1 MIRLTR
7 RGLVVT
13 ALLVAACGEPPPPSL
28 PVAPVAPPPAASS
41 VLAPTPAPTP
51 GAPVKPKPER
61 LAANTPR
68 ATLGGATFIAP
79 AGWLL
84 TADASL
90 VVLELPEPDSHFAL
104 VDVNAPNADAAVAAA
119 WAAYR
124 PGAVRPLKIAN
135 QRPARNGWEERRVY
149 DYETSP
155 NERTSVFATALRHGP
170 AWTVL
175 IGETTDATYE
185 RRLSQVRLF
194 RDSLRPKGY
203 EREMF
208 TGKKPIPLSAERI
221 ELLKEFITTAQKQ
234 LGIPGVAISLF
245 EGGKVVFEGGFGVRE
260 LGKPRPVDA
269 DTLFLAASNTKGM
282 TTLMLAKLVDEG
294 KLAWDMPVTK
304 VYPSFKLGD
313 AETTSHVLIKH
324 LVCACT
330 GLPRQDLEWLF
341 EYKSATPK
349 TEIDLLGTMQPTTRF
364 GETYQY
370 SNLLASVAGFVGGH
384 VLYPDRELGQAYDE
398 AMRTRVFEPLGMKT
412 STFDF
417 ARAVRG
423 NYASPHGVDVDG
435 KSSLSRMDLNH
446 AVIPLR
452 PAGGVWTSAH
462 ELMKYVALELARGE
476 LPDGKRYISAENI
489 LARRI
494 PQVAIGED
502 GSYGMG
508 LLVDKTWGVPVVHHG
523 GSLFGYKSDLLFLP
537 EQGIG
542 AVILTNSDIGGRL
555 LRPFL
560 RRVLEVVFNGQP
572 EAAEDVAAQAKEKQ
586 ERVAKDRERLV
597 IPADAAAV
605 AKLAVRYISPA
616 LGEITVKKQGPATVF
631 DFGEWGS
638 TVASR
643 KNDDGTTS
651 FITIDPSNEDFEFV
665 VGERDGKRV
674 LIIRDAQHEYIAV
687 EAR

>member
-7 RGLVVT
+7 HGLVVT

-28 PVAPVAPPPAASS
+28 PVAPIAPPPAASTAAAPA
-41 VLAPTPAPTP
+41 LAP
-51 GAPVKPKPER
+51 GGPVKPQPER
-61 LAANTPR
+61 VAANSPR
-68 ATLGGATFIAP
+68 TTLGGATFIAP
-79 AGWLL
+79 AGWSI
-84 TADASL
+84 TANDSL

-104 VDVNAPNADAAVAAA
+104 VDVNAPSADAAVAAA

-124 PGAVRPLKIAN
+124 PGLVRPLKIAN
-135 QRPARNGWEERRVY
+135 QRPARTGWEERCSF

-155 NERTSVFATALRHGP
+155 NEKASVFATALRHGQ

-185 RRLSQVRLF
+185 RRLAQVRLF

-203 EREMF
+203 ERETF
-208 TGKKPIPLSAERI
+208 GGKKPMPLVAERI

-245 EGGKVVFEGGFGVRE
+245 DGGKVVFEGGFGVRE
-260 LGKPRPVDA
+260 LGKPKPVDA

-330 GLPRQDLEWLF
+330 GLPRQDLEWIF
-341 EYKSATPK
+341 EYKSATAR
-349 TEIDLLGTMQPTTRF
+349 TELDLLGTMQPTTKF

-412 STFDF
+412 TTFDF
-417 ARAVRG
+417 ARAGRG
-423 NYASPHGVDVDG
+423 NQASPHGIDVDG
-435 KSSLSRMDLNH
+435 KPSLSRMALNH

-462 ELMKYVALELARGE
+462 ELMKYVELELSRGE
-476 LPDGKRYISAENI
+476 LPGGKRYISAENI
-489 LARRI
+489 LARRA
-494 PQVAIGED
+494 PQVSVGED
-502 GSYGMG
+502 SFYGMG
-508 LLVDKTWGVPVVHHG
+508 LSVDKSWGVPVVHHG

-555 LRPFL
+555 LRPFM
-560 RRVLEVVFNGQP
+560 RRVLEVVFNGRP

-605 AKLAVRYISPA
+605 ARLAARYTSPA
-616 LGEITVKKQGPATVF
+616 LGEITVKKQGAATVF

-643 KNDDGTTS
+643 KNDDGTLS
-651 FITIDPSNEDFEFV
+651 FITIDPSNEGFEFV

-687 EAR
+687 EAG